1 MIHLYDKFDMFIF
14 TLSSTML
21 MVFYSMSQYCVMTGD
36 SGSSLRSNAVF
47 FIFLVVDIVF
57 FVCLFVCICVCIYV
71 YVLYFNSVCVDVGH
85 VAAWYK

>member
-1 MIHLYDKFDMFIF
+1 
-14 TLSSTML
+14 ML

-57 FVCLFVCICVCIYV
+57 LFACLSVSV
-71 YVLYFNSVCVDVGH
+71 YVSMFMYFILTVFVSIW
-85 VAAWYK
+85 AM